1 MRREKEGIMKL
12 SYIKK
17 INHAA
22 KYCGYMKQE
31 SYNNNDHNATFFYKN
46 EQRKLYLL
54 KALYILHLTET
65 GYLINDKRL
74 IDKTNTV
81 LESFTAADGTYT
93 FHSISAHQELK
104 ENEKVDLYTEDDNHY
119 ENAKYYLPFMKYLET
134 NLPEKYKKI
143 YRIITEEY
151 FYFDITP
158 ASMENLDALKGLN
171 VKGKIYNSYSPID
184 SENYIYLCNLFMNN
198 IQICSIKVE
207 TDFDENDTILTD
219 ESGFLEYDEYE
230 PCGY

>member
-1 MRREKEGIMKL
+1 MNL
-12 SYIKK
+12 NYIRK
-17 INHAA
+17 ISHAA

-31 SYNNNDHNATFFYKN
+31 CYNNKNYHDTSFYKD

-54 KALYILHLTET
+54 KALYVLHLTET
-65 GYLINDKRL
+65 GYLKSDKRV

-81 LESFTAADGTYT
+81 LESFTTADGSYT
-93 FHSISAHQELK
+93 FHSISAQQELK
-104 ENEKVDLYTEDDNHY
+104 ENEKVDLYTEDDNHH
-119 ENAKYYLPFMKYLET
+119 ENAKYYLPYMKYLET

-151 FYFDITP
+151 FYFDTTP
-158 ASMENLDALKGLN
+158 SSMENLDALKDLN
-171 VKGKIYNSYSPID
+171 VKGKIYKSYSPID
-184 SENYIYLCNLFMNN
+184 SNNYFYLCNLFMNN

-230 PCGY
+230 PSGY